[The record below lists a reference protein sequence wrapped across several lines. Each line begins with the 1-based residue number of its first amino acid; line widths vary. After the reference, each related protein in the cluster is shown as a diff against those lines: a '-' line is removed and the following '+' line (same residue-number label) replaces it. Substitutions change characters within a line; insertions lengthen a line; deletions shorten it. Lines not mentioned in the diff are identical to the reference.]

1 MSRRIRAATAG
12 AAVLAAA
19 VMSWAS
25 PARSEV
31 LGHQAFGGTY
41 SDDFALCGIPVHL
54 EGEDRGTFD
63 IRVGKGT
70 LDTLFFEHTVERYTE
85 TITNPANGRYFTT
98 SGQTVV
104 QEMRARRVAGSVFRI
119 TSHEAGMP
127 LVLRDMDGTVV
138 LRDRGVISTTIL
150 FDTGGDHV
158 PGGSTV
164 EVLDVRVSGPHPDF
178 FLEDAER
185 CALIHSLLG

>member
-1 MSRRIRAATAG
+1 MSRRTRAAAAG

-31 LGHQAFGGTY
+31 LEHQRFGGTY
-41 SDDFALCGIPVHL
+41 SDDFELCGIPVHL
-54 EGEDRGTFD
+54 TGEDRGMFN
-63 IRVGKGT
+63 IRVGKGK
-70 LDTLFFEHTVERYTE
+70 LDTLFFEHTVERWTG
-85 TITNPANGRYFTT
+85 TITNPANGKYFTT
-98 SGQTVV
+98 SGRHVI
-104 QEMRARRVAGSVFRI
+104 QEMQGRRVEGSIFEI

-127 LVLRDMDGTVV
+127 LVLRDMNGNVV

-150 FDTGGDHV
+150 FDTGGDHI
-158 PGGSTV
+158 PGGDEI

-178 FLEDAER
+178 FMQDEER
-185 CALIHSLLG
+185 CALIHSLIG